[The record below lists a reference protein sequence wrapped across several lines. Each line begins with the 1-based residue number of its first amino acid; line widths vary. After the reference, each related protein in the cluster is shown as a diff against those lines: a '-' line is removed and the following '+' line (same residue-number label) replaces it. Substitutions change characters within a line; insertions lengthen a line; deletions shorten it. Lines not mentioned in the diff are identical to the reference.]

1 MRPGRG
7 KGQLFLPV
15 AVAALAGLATLAY
28 IGRGPLRN
36 VWYEARKPAVPAAV
50 PLERTQAGEER
61 PADGEDTAAAPVV
74 PPAPPPASRQE
85 AIPASYNLDVP
96 WMVQAPFADWTG
108 SYEDACEEASALM
121 VHYYYTKQRFE
132 TQEEMKEELDKAF
145 AWEDRR
151 LGYNLDTT
159 AEETAIMLREYFG
172 WDRVELVEDPTAE
185 QIKRHIAA
193 GRPVIV
199 PAYGKALLNPNF
211 RNGGPDYH
219 MLVIKGYTATD
230 FVTND
235 PGTRRGADYV
245 YPIARLM
252 DAIHDWNGGDVLG
265 GRRVMIVVH
274 P

>member
-36 VWYEARKPAVPAAV
+36 AWYEARKPAVPAAV
-50 PLERTQAGEER
+50 PLEETR
-61 PADGEDTAAAPVV
+61 AAAEQ
-74 PPAPPPASRQE
+74 ASPPASPPGDE
-85 AIPASYNLDVP
+85 GPAPAAPPALPGSYNLDVP

-132 TQEEMKEELDKAF
+132 TQDEMKEELDKAF
-145 AWEDRR
+145 VWEDRR
-151 LGYNLDTT
+151 FGYDLDTT
-159 AEETAIMLREYFG
+159 AEETAVMLREYFG

-235 PGTRRGADYV
+235 PGTRRGADYL
-245 YPIARLM
+245 YPVARLM